1 MASKAGARA
10 AGTDGSDFAF
20 RQTVDSKYQ
29 RAADARAGCKRLLSL
44 LLVYFPAQLMFYVG
58 PIVMNKADVANGRGT
73 PFAAC
78 AFVGFALTFAAH
90 AHVRGNKLNAR
101 WLGGITKASERWII
115 FDAMRFFFPSDR
127 SDPRS
132 PPALLA
138 AGASLAR
145 TLTPPLPLTLN
156 NAARAGDHVPRDLEP
171 RRRRRRARV
180 LAAGRIHGV
189 DRGERGGKGDSSPTG
204 EGVPRGGRDGADAR
218 DRRRVRADGDRDR
231 RAEARRVQLPE
242 REDALRVARA

>member
-90 AHVRGNKLNAR
+90 AHVRGNKLKFANH
-101 WLGGITKASERWII
+101 S
-115 FDAMRFFFPSDR
+115 S
-127 SDPRS
+127 
-132 PPALLA
+132 
-138 AGASLAR
+138 
-145 TLTPPLPLTLN
+145 
-156 NAARAGDHVPRDLEP
+156 RAPNCFAKVLMVRGDHRVGIFALRDIEP
-171 RRRRRRARV
+171 GEELFFDYCYEKEKAPDWARV
-180 LAAGRIHGV
+180 DDLPDDAGKTKKQNANAMKA
-189 DRGERGGKGDSSPTG
+189 RG
-204 EGVPRGGRDGADAR
+204 
-218 DRRRVRADGDRDR
+218 
-231 RAEARRVQLPE
+231 
-242 REDALRVARA
+242 

>member
-58 PIVMNKADVANGRGT
+58 PIVMNKADVANGRVT

-115 FDAMRFFFPSDR
+115 FDSKNDSILFSVR
-127 SDPRS
+127 SIRS
-132 PPALLA
+132 AV
-138 AGASLAR
+138 SAR
-145 TLTPPLPLTLN
+145 P
-156 NAARAGDHVPRDLEP
+156 
-171 RRRRRRARV
+171 
-180 LAAGRIHGV
+180 
-189 DRGERGGKGDSSPTG
+189 
-204 EGVPRGGRDGADAR
+204 PRGGRVSR
-218 DRRRVRADGDRDR
+218 SNPNPTYPTPNPKRRPR
-231 RAEARRVQLPE
+231 R
-242 REDALRVARA
+242 